1 MGPLRLSGPL
11 LKNSPHCLRGWQ
23 LRWFEV
29 GGGGVRYYG
38 SPDEAKADPPQPKRE
53 VSLAGL
59 RVQKKSDSAFDFTAS
74 CTGDRTFR
82 LDANVGSYVR
92 SARWNLGPADL
103 PTAQQWVAAL
113 EQEAASSNHNTT

>member
-1 MGPLRLSGPL
+1 MGNLIERWPQGQAPNSQNGQPMRASTTPPAAAAAPLRLSGPL
-11 LKNSPHCLRGWQ
+11 LKYSPHFLRGWQ

-29 GGGGVRYYG
+29 GGGGVRYYY

-74 CTGDRTFR
+74 CTGDKTFR
-82 LDANVGSYVR
+82 LDANVG
-92 SARWNLGPADL
+92 
-103 PTAQQWVAAL
+103 
-113 EQEAASSNHNTT
+113 